1 MVVATDEKVDLKQV
15 WLAFKRTGER
25 ALRNL
30 LLERYLP
37 IVKYNAERI
46 RAKLPQEVESDD
58 LMSAG
63 VFGLMDA
70 IEAFDLTRGV
80 KFETYCA
87 PRIRGAILDEL
98 RSMDWVPR
106 LVRSRA
112 HKLDRV
118 QRELRASLG
127 REPND
132 SELAQRMNLT
142 AGDFE
147 KLRKESTAVM
157 QVSLSRK
164 FGEADSSRDICE
176 IDVIEDKRGRDPV
189 REAQKK
195 DVINL
200 LTRGFSR
207 AERLILILYY
217 YEELTMK
224 EIGATLDLSESR
236 VSQMHSAI
244 LERLKDQLAQR
255 KKEFTPE
262 A

>member
-1 MVVATDEKVDLKQV
+1 MVTSKAEPGITDV
-15 WLAFKRTGER
+15 WRAFKRTGG
-25 ALRNL
+25 LSHRNVL
-30 LLERYLP
+30 METYLS
-37 IVKYNAERI
+37 IVKYNADRI
-46 RAKLPQEVESDD
+46 RAKLPQEVDGDD
-58 LMSAG
+58 LVSAG

-70 IEAFDLTRGV
+70 IEAFDMERGV

-112 HKLDRV
+112 HKLDRA
-118 QRELRASLG
+118 QRELQTTLG
-127 REPND
+127 REPAD
-132 SELAQRMNLT
+132 WEIAGQLNLSPRE
-142 AGDFE
+142 FE
-147 KLRKESTAVM
+147 KLRRDATAVS

-164 FGEADSSRDICE
+164 FGETDSSRDMCE

-189 REAQKK
+189 REAHRK
-195 DVINL
+195 DVMQL

-217 YEELTMK
+217 YEEMTMK

-236 VSQMHSAI
+236 VSQMHSVI
-244 LERLKDQLAQR
+244 IDRLKEHLAQR
-255 KKEFTPE
+255 RKEL
-262 A
+262 AR

>member
-1 MVVATDEKVDLKQV
+1 MVSTKAHANVAEV
-15 WLAFKRTGER
+15 WLAFKRTGKQS
-25 ALRNL
+25 LRNVL
-30 LLERYLP
+30 MEAYLP

-70 IEAFDLTRGV
+70 IDAFDLDRGV

-106 LVRSRA
+106 LVRTRA
-112 HKLDRV
+112 HTLDRA
-118 QRELRASLG
+118 QRELQLSLG
-127 REPND
+127 REPSD
-132 SELAQRMNLT
+132 WEVAKRLKLS
-142 AGDFE
+142 GSDYE
-147 KLRKESTAVM
+147 KLRRDGTAVT
-157 QVSLSRK
+157 QLSLSRR
-164 FGEADSSRDICE
+164 FAEPDSSREIRE

-189 REAQKK
+189 REAQRK
-195 DVINL
+195 DVVSL
-200 LTRGFSR
+200 LTRGFTR

-217 YEELTMK
+217 YEEMTMK

-236 VSQMHSAI
+236 VSQMHSVI
-244 LERLKDQLAQR
+244 IERLKEQLADRR
-255 KKEFTPE
+255 KEL
-262 A
+262 AQ